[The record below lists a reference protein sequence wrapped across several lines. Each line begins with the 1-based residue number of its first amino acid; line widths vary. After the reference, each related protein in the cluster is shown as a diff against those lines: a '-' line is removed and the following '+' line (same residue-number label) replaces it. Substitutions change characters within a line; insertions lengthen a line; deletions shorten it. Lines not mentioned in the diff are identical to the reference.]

1 MIEDFLAGNTEK
13 LKTELI
19 TNGLPEDLRTH
30 LWSEVSLARCHH
42 PTSIRLWHE
51 ACVKILLPYIYNDI
65 EHNVLFIDR
74 FAQACAAQQAK
85 TLIAPCF
92 DYVLHNHSLQD
103 LLEYAVQFND
113 LSALQ
118 NLERTSID
126 LSSALIGCSRYS
138 NLDMVQYLLPKSDP
152 LYYYSYAWFYA
163 IENNHPD
170 IVEILQPHSHI
181 VEAARHIMH
190 NISERQNKTRI
201 NNYLTLICNT
211 NVFGASLPSD
221 VILARN
227 CIQNG
232 DLSTISLQ
240 SFPQSILEACCV
252 LAAVCKNPTAW
263 AIIDALAI
271 IPARLAQYLQ
281 NTAYHFFKYAV
292 SHHKIS
298 TMDLNFLL
306 EHSVYENKERDILFL
321 LRSGMDHQPTID
333 KWASYNPEC
342 INHLLKCQELVD
354 AEQQRKQRKMLLA
367 STLGVHANKERK
379 I

>member
-1 MIEDFLAGNTEK
+1 MIEDFLAGNAEK
-13 LKTELI
+13 LETDLI
-19 TNGLPEDLRTH
+19 TNGLSKDLRTH
-30 LWSEVSLARCHH
+30 LWSEVSLARCHRL
-42 PTSIRLWHE
+42 TSISLWNE
-51 ACVKILLPYIYNDI
+51 ACVKIVLPYIYNDI
-65 EHNVLFIDR
+65 EHNVLFIDW
-74 FAQACAAQQAK
+74 FAQACAEQQAK
-85 TLIAPCF
+85 TLISYCF
-92 DYVLHNHSLQD
+92 DYLLSNESLED
-103 LLEYAVQFND
+103 VLEYAVQFND

-118 NLERTSID
+118 NLEGTSID
-126 LSSALIGCSRYS
+126 LSSALIGCSTYS
-138 NLDMVQYLLPKSDP
+138 NLDMVQYLLPRSDP

-163 IENNHPD
+163 VENNHSD

-181 VEAARHIMH
+181 VEAACHIMH
-190 NISERQNKTRI
+190 NISGHQNKIKTH
-201 NNYLTLICNT
+201 NYITLICNT

-240 SFPQSILEACCV
+240 SFPQSVLEACCV
-252 LAAVCKNPTAW
+252 LAVMCKNPTAW

-281 NTAYHFFKYAV
+281 NTSCRFFKYAV

-298 TMDLNFLL
+298 MMDLNFLL

-321 LRSGMDHQPTID
+321 LRSGMDPQPTID

-342 INHLLKCQELVD
+342 INHLVKRKELVD
-354 AEQQRKQRKMLLA
+354 AEKQRKVLLN
-367 STLGVHANKERK
+367 STLGVHTNKKSK